1 MAQVHFVLVRPRR
14 PENIG
19 AVARVIGNTGLA
31 GLRLVEPG
39 DWRTVEAFRMAW
51 QAEDVLDRVTS
62 ELASVGRAAAGNEEL
77 RRVLS
82 DRTVPASRRVGI
94 VEDLLASMASPVP
107 LNVVAMLVG
116 AGRGGDLEAIAA
128 EALELAAATR
138 GEAVAEVRSAVAL
151 TDEQIA
157 RVAEAL
163 SRASGRN
170 VTVHVVVDTE
180 IIGGLTAQIGDTVF
194 DGSVRTR
201 LDQMKERLS

>member
-1 MAQVHFVLVRPRR
+1 MSERTEGYA
-14 PENIG
+14 G
-19 AVARVIGNTGLA
+19 AVVAIA
-31 GLRLVEPG
+31 
-39 DWRTVEAFRMAW
+39 

-94 VEDLLASMASPVP
+94 VEDLLVSMASPVT

>member
-1 MAQVHFVLVRPRR
+1 MSERTEGYA
-14 PENIG
+14 G
-19 AVARVIGNTGLA
+19 AVVAIA
-31 GLRLVEPG
+31 
-39 DWRTVEAFRMAW
+39 

-62 ELASVGRAAAGNEEL
+62 ELASVGRAASGNEEL

-82 DRTVPASRRVGI
+82 DRTVPASRRIGI
-94 VEDLLASMASPVP
+94 VEDLLASTASPVT

-116 AGRGGDLEAIAA
+116 AGRGGDLESIAA

-151 TDEQIA
+151 TDQQIA

>member
-1 MAQVHFVLVRPRR
+1 MSERTEGYA
-14 PENIG
+14 G
-19 AVARVIGNTGLA
+19 AVVAIA
-31 GLRLVEPG
+31 E
-39 DWRTVEAFRMAW
+39 
-51 QAEDVLDRVTS
+51 AEDVLDRVTS
-62 ELASVGRAAAGNEEL
+62 ELASVGRAASGNEEL

-82 DRTVPASRRVGI
+82 DRTVPASRRIGI
-94 VEDLLASMASPVP
+94 VEDLLADQASPVT

-116 AGRGGDLEAIAA
+116 AGRGGDLEAIAD

-151 TDEQIA
+151 SDEQID

-170 VTVHVVVDTE
+170 VTVHVVVDPE

-201 LDQMKERLS
+201 LDKMKERLS

>member
-1 MAQVHFVLVRPRR
+1 MSERTEGYA
-14 PENIG
+14 G
-19 AVARVIGNTGLA
+19 AVVAIA
-31 GLRLVEPG
+31 E
-39 DWRTVEAFRMAW
+39 
-51 QAEDVLDRVTS
+51 AEDVLDRVTS
-62 ELASVGRAAAGNEEL
+62 ELASVGRAASGNEEL

-82 DRTVPASRRVGI
+82 DRTVPASRRIGI
-94 VEDLLASMASPVP
+94 VEDLLASVASPVT

-138 GEAVAEVRSAVAL
+138 GEAVAEVRSAVSL
-151 TDEQIA
+151 TDEQIS
-157 RVAEAL
+157 RVAAAL

-170 VTVHVVVDTE
+170 VTVHVVVDPE

-201 LDQMKERLS
+201 LDKMKERLS

>member
-1 MAQVHFVLVRPRR
+1 MSGRTEGYA
-14 PENIG
+14 G
-19 AVARVIGNTGLA
+19 AVVAIA
-31 GLRLVEPG
+31 E
-39 DWRTVEAFRMAW
+39 
-51 QAEDVLDRVTS
+51 AEDVLDRVTS
-62 ELASVGRAAAGNEEL
+62 ELASVGRAASGNEEL

-82 DRTVPASRRVGI
+82 DRTVPASRRIGI
-94 VEDLLASMASPVP
+94 VEDLLADQASPVT

-116 AGRGGDLEAIAA
+116 AGRGGDLEAIAD

-151 TDEQIA
+151 SDEQID

-170 VTVHVVVDTE
+170 VTVHVVVDPE

-201 LDQMKERLS
+201 LDKMKERLS

>member
-1 MAQVHFVLVRPRR
+1 MSERTEGYA
-14 PENIG
+14 G
-19 AVARVIGNTGLA
+19 AVVAIA
-31 GLRLVEPG
+31 
-39 DWRTVEAFRMAW
+39 

-62 ELASVGRAAAGNEEL
+62 ELASVGRAASGNEEL

-82 DRTVPASRRVGI
+82 DRTVPASRRIGI
-94 VEDLLASMASPVP
+94 VEDLLADQASPVT

-116 AGRGGDLEAIAA
+116 AGRGGDLEAIAD

-138 GEAVAEVRSAVAL
+138 GGAVAEVRSAVAL
-151 TDEQIA
+151 SDEQID

-170 VTVHVVVDTE
+170 VTVHVVVDPE
-180 IIGGLTAQIGDTVF
+180 IIGGLTAQIGDAVF

-201 LDQMKERLS
+201 LDKMKERLS

>member
-1 MAQVHFVLVRPRR
+1 MSERTEGYA
-14 PENIG
+14 G
-19 AVARVIGNTGLA
+19 AVVAIA
-31 GLRLVEPG
+31 E
-39 DWRTVEAFRMAW
+39 
-51 QAEDVLDRVTS
+51 AEDVLDRVTS
-62 ELASVGRAAAGNEEL
+62 ELASVGRAASGNEEL

-82 DRTVPASRRVGI
+82 DRTVPASRRIGI
-94 VEDLLASMASPVP
+94 VEDLLADQASPVT

-116 AGRGGDLEAIAA
+116 AGRGGDLEAIAD

-151 TDEQIA
+151 SDEQID
-157 RVAEAL
+157 RVAKAL

-170 VTVHVVVDTE
+170 VTVHVVVDPE

-201 LDQMKERLS
+201 LDKMKERLS

>member
-1 MAQVHFVLVRPRR
+1 MSERTEGYA
-14 PENIG
+14 G
-19 AVARVIGNTGLA
+19 AVVAIA
-31 GLRLVEPG
+31 E
-39 DWRTVEAFRMAW
+39 
-51 QAEDVLDRVTS
+51 AEDVLDRVTS
-62 ELASVGRAAAGNEEL
+62 ELASVGRAASGNEEL

-82 DRTVPASRRVGI
+82 DRTVPASRRIGI
-94 VEDLLASMASPVP
+94 VEDLLAEQASPVT

-116 AGRGGDLEAIAA
+116 AGRGGDLEAIAG

-138 GEAVAEVRSAVAL
+138 GEAVAEVRSAVSL
-151 TDEQIA
+151 SEEQTA

-170 VTVHVVVDTE
+170 VTVHVVVDPE

-201 LDQMKERLS
+201 LDKMKERLS

>member
-1 MAQVHFVLVRPRR
+1 MSERTDQYAS
-14 PENIG
+14 
-19 AVARVIGNTGLA
+19 AVVAIA
-31 GLRLVEPG
+31 
-39 DWRTVEAFRMAW
+39 
-51 QAEDVLDRVTS
+51 QAEDVLDRVTE
-62 ELASVGRAAAGNEEL
+62 ELSAVGRAAAGNEEL

-82 DRTVPASRRVGI
+82 DRSVPASRRIGI
-94 VEDLLASMASPVP
+94 VEDLLASTASPVT

-116 AGRGGDLEAIAA
+116 AGRGGDLDAIAD
-128 EALELAAATR
+128 EALSLAAATR
-138 GEAVAEVRSAVAL
+138 GGAVAEVRSAVAL

-157 RVAEAL
+157 RVAGAL

-170 VTVHVVVDTE
+170 VTVHVVVDPE

>member
-1 MAQVHFVLVRPRR
+1 MSERTEGYA
-14 PENIG
+14 G
-19 AVARVIGNTGLA
+19 AVVAIA
-31 GLRLVEPG
+31 
-39 DWRTVEAFRMAW
+39 

-62 ELASVGRAAAGNEEL
+62 ELASVGRAASGNEEL

-82 DRTVPASRRVGI
+82 DRTVPASRRIGI
-94 VEDLLASMASPVP
+94 VEDLLAEQASPVT

-116 AGRGGDLEAIAA
+116 AGRGGDLEAIAD

-138 GEAVAEVRSAVAL
+138 GGAVAEVRSAVAL
-151 TDEQIA
+151 TDAQID

-170 VTVHVVVDTE
+170 VTVHVVVDAE

-201 LDQMKERLS
+201 LDKMKERLS

>member
-1 MAQVHFVLVRPRR
+1 MSERTEGYA
-14 PENIG
+14 G
-19 AVARVIGNTGLA
+19 AVVAIA
-31 GLRLVEPG
+31 E
-39 DWRTVEAFRMAW
+39 
-51 QAEDVLDRVTS
+51 AEDVLDRVTS
-62 ELASVGRAAAGNEEL
+62 ELASVGRAASGNEEL

-82 DRTVPASRRVGI
+82 DRTVPASRRIGI
-94 VEDLLASMASPVP
+94 VEDLLADQASPVT

-116 AGRGGDLEAIAA
+116 AGRGGDLEAIAD

-138 GEAVAEVRSAVAL
+138 GGAVAEVRSAVAL
-151 TDEQIA
+151 SDEQID

-170 VTVHVVVDTE
+170 VTVHVVVDPE

-201 LDQMKERLS
+201 LDKMKERLS